1 MSFEEPSRSKV
12 YRMMFEMNVLGRPY
26 YRRYVKELGL
36 RGNERVLEYGSG
48 PGAASRYLAQQLLS
62 GGGHLTCVD
71 ISSVWMSHL
80 KRRMR
85 GYQNVDFKLGDIVSL
100 DIEDATYDVVTIHFV
115 LHEIEESLRQEKVNA
130 LSQKLKSGGRMF
142 IREPLSV
149 RHGMPPDEVRTL
161 VSSAGLHERRF
172 GVFKPLFWLNYSDW
186 LFEK

>member
-1 MSFEEPSRSKV
+1 MSFEEPTRLKA
-12 YRMMFEMNVLGRPY
+12 YRMIFEMTVLGRLY

-36 RGNERVLEYGSG
+36 CGNERVLEYGSG

-62 GGGHLTCVD
+62 GDGHLTCVD
-71 ISSVWMSHL
+71 ILAVWMTHV

-115 LHEIEESLRQEKVNA
+115 LHEIEESSRQEKVNA
-130 LSQKLKSGGRMF
+130 LSQKLKSGGRMC
-142 IREPLSV
+142 IREPLSE
-149 RHGMPPDEVRTL
+149 RHGMPPDDVRAL

-172 GVFKPLFWLNYSDW
+172 ALSKPLLWMN
-186 LFEK
+186 

>member
-1 MSFEEPSRSKV
+1 M
-12 YRMMFEMNVLGRPY
+12 
-26 YRRYVKELGL
+26 
-36 RGNERVLEYGSG
+36 
-48 PGAASRYLAQQLLS
+48 
-62 GGGHLTCVD
+62 T
-71 ISSVWMSHL
+71 HL

-85 GYQNVDFKLGDIVSL
+85 GYQNVDFKLGDVVSL

-130 LSQKLKSGGRMF
+130 LSQKLKNGGRMF

-149 RHGMPPDEVRTL
+149 RHGMHPDEVRAL

-186 LFEK
+186 VFEK